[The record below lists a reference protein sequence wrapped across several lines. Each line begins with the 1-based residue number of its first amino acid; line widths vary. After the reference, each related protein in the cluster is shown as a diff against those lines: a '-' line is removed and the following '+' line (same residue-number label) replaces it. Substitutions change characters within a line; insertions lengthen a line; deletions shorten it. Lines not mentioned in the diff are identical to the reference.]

1 MTAWLV
7 LGLVGKATLVLAV
20 GLAAAR
26 ALRGRSAAIRHGTL
40 VATTVAAAA
49 LPVLTL
55 TLPGWNVPLFQA
67 EDEVPATRGSA
78 DARPTRPESLA
89 KQAPAEPAAVP
100 SGHTHDGAAAR
111 SGELDGRAP
120 QGLAVMALPRSRDAG
135 EPWLAALL
143 AAWAAGAL
151 CVLGRFALD
160 VSRTRSL
167 LRETVE
173 APDGIHARVASRVA
187 ERLGVRRSVQVL
199 FSDRLTVPVTWGV
212 LRPVVVLPLD
222 AWEWATDRIRIVL
235 LHEIAHVRRLDCLSS
250 GIAVLASAL
259 WWFHP
264 LQWACRRRLRVEQ
277 ERACDDVVLLDGV
290 GPTVYA
296 TILLDFAR
304 GLSLGEET
312 ATARAA
318 IAMARRSTLRDRV
331 ETILATGSRS
341 LRLEPRTAGL
351 LAIVA
356 AAFLVPL
363 AAVRVWGETAEARR
377 TAELI
382 ADLASPDPDARE
394 AAAWGLG
401 ALGAED
407 AYSPLLARLSDPE
420 PEVRGVAARAL
431 GKVGGPRAFAPIAR
445 LLGDPDPYV
454 RELAILGLE
463 EIGGEGIV
471 PALVPL
477 LSDPEMG
484 VRSVAVSALINV
496 EGPDAARALA
506 HVAESD
512 PDKHT
517 RGMAIGGLAK
527 GGADGD
533 IAVPALVRL
542 LDDPEAE
549 IRESVAWALAGRR
562 DGRAVAGLVAR
573 LGVEGESRVRNAIVQ
588 TLAGFDGEEE
598 AVDGL
603 LAGLGDVDPAVRTAA
618 AAGLAGS
625 DDPRVAAALVQGLR
639 DPAHQVRLQ
648 SAWSL
653 DEIEARR

>member
-1 MTAWLV
+1 MTAWIVLGLLGKGTLV
-7 LGLVGKATLVLAV
+7 LGA

-26 ALRGRSAAIRHGTL
+26 ALRGRSAAIRHGAL

-49 LPVLTL
+49 LPALTL
-55 TLPGWNVPLFQA
+55 ALPGWNVPLFQA
-67 EDEVPATRGSA
+67 EDEAPATRGSA
-78 DARPTRPESLA
+78 DAGPIRPGSLST
-89 KQAPAEPAAVP
+89 QTPAERASAP
-100 SGHTHDGAAAR
+100 SAHVHDGAAATQTAA
-111 SGELDGRAP
+111 LDGLVRQA
-120 QGLAVMALPRSRDAG
+120 AVMTLPSRDGG

-167 LRETVE
+167 LREAVE
-173 APDGIHARVASRVA
+173 APDGIHARGGARVA
-187 ERLGVRRSVQVL
+187 ERLGVRRPVQVL
-199 FSDRLTVPVTWGV
+199 FSDRLTVPVTWGII
-212 LRPVVVLPLD
+212 RPVVVLPLD
-222 AWEWATDRIRIVL
+222 AWEWAADRIRIVL
-235 LHEIAHVRRLDCLSS
+235 LHEVAHVRRLDCLSW

-290 GPTVYA
+290 GPTAYA
-296 TILLDFAR
+296 TILVEFAR
-304 GLSLGEET
+304 GLSRGEET
-312 ATARAA
+312 GTARAA

-351 LAIVA
+351 LAVVA

-382 ADLASPDPDARE
+382 AELSSPDPGARE

-407 AYSPLLARLSDPE
+407 ASGPLIARLADPE
-420 PEVRGVAARAL
+420 PGVRGVAARAL
-431 GKVGGPRAFAPIAR
+431 GKLGGPRAFAPIAR

-454 RELAILGLE
+454 RELAILGLG
-463 EIGGEGIV
+463 EIGGQGIV

-484 VRSVAVSALINV
+484 VRSVAVSALVHV
-496 EGPDAARALA
+496 EGPDAARALVDA
-506 HVAESD
+506 AAND
-512 PDKHT
+512 PDAHT

-527 GGADGD
+527 GAAERD
-533 IAVPALVRL
+533 IAVPALVML
-542 LDDPEAE
+542 LDDPDAD
-549 IRESVAWALAGRR
+549 IRESVTWALAELG

-573 LGVEGESRVRNAIVQ
+573 LAVEPEPRVRNAIVQ
-588 TLAGFDGEEE
+588 SLAGFEGEEG
-598 AVDGL
+598 AVEGL
-603 LAGLGDVDPAVRTAA
+603 LAGLRDDDPGVRTAA
-618 AAGLAGS
+618 ALALGGS
-625 DDPRVAAALVQGLR
+625 DDPRVAAALVEGLR
-639 DPAHQVRLQ
+639 DPVHQVRLQ